1 MNVKQMWINWRR
13 LGNVGVALMENHL
26 ALVGTAFILSAS
38 TIGLVGHPYQSVIGV
53 GWFFLAWITLSLAF
67 TILVSMVTS
76 PLWGAFYLRRIEAD
90 YGPKTRARVW
100 KWFSSEAEFEADTL
114 SIERLAWE
122 CGEYSKSDGR
132 HFKQKLTAL
141 KSSNI
146 AMNLTGM
153 LLLPGSAALAFVSVP
168 LMLCAIFIGI
178 VMIAAGCEL
187 ALRRPSKSE

>member
-1 MNVKQMWINWRR
+1 MAAK
-13 LGNVGVALMENHL
+13 G
-26 ALVGTAFILSAS
+26 S
-38 TIGLVGHPYQSVIGV
+38 
-53 GWFFLAWITLSLAF
+53 
-67 TILVSMVTS
+67 
-76 PLWGAFYLRRIEAD
+76 
-90 YGPKTRARVW
+90 
-100 KWFSSEAEFEADTL
+100 
-114 SIERLAWE
+114 
-122 CGEYSKSDGR
+122 C

-146 AMNLTGM
+146 SMNLTSNILIFCGGL